1 MARKPLAISLFLVAT
16 LLIPV
21 GVAQQAKGSGLI
33 RGDQVFEKGNMSVR
47 KPPAKKFPQ
56 WKMVESP
63 FPSTPEV
70 FLQIANKSRD
80 ASFLFR
86 RILLPQGASKSA
98 DDVMKDN
105 LPQIMQSVKNYQLI
119 KDGKEAFGAKGKR
132 TRMVRF
138 TGVPY
143 VMMKT
148 DTGPVKQ
155 EDPQQRVFLFEYWVT
170 KTKDSIQV
178 VIVQIPKVFL
188 NPKIDSNKKTMA
200 IMKYIKSQIRFF

>member
-1 MARKPLAISLFLVAT
+1 
-16 LLIPV
+16 
-21 GVAQQAKGSGLI
+21 
-33 RGDQVFEKGNMSVR
+33 
-47 KPPAKKFPQ
+47 
-56 WKMVESP
+56 MVESP